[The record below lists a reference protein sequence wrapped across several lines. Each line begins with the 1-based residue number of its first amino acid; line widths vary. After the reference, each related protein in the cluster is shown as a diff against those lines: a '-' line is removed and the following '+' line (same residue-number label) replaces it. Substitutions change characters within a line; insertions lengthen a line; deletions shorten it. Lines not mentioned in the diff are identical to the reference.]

1 MKKRFIFNL
10 LTVLLSINCFSQFS
24 KTHYIPP
31 LSHTDSVEPLNQY
44 LYISSPSLDPIN
56 FQIQEIGGTTI
67 NATVSRDTPY
77 IHAIGFGTDTQL
89 LTNEIDVNV
98 VKNNK
103 GFIVQAQDLIY
114 VTVRLTAQSNLHAGG
129 LVAKGSA
136 ALGTNFRIGGFINTG
151 APTSTEN
158 YFTFASI
165 LATENNTTISF
176 DDIKTGVTLLNNAAA
191 GNTPASVNL
200 NAGDSYVIAVKGPSD
215 PNRDGLIGM
224 LVNSNKP
231 IAVNCGSFAGSN
243 GSTSN
248 LDLGFDQIV
257 SAERT
262 GKEYIFIKGAGV
274 DVTER
279 PLIIAHEDNTDV
291 FTNGITTP
299 IATLNAGE
307 YLALD
312 GSQFSTDGNLFV
324 NTSKNVF
331 AYQGIGGTSSQAN
344 QNMHFLPPLSCQ
356 TPKTINNIP
365 FINEVGNQSNF
376 EGTVCI
382 VTKTGAS
389 LDFIINGTN
398 YTLAGLPGSIN
409 VNGPFNVI
417 GNPDYVTYTFDGLN
431 GNISVFSS
439 EQVYLSYYGTSGAAT
454 YGGFY
459 SGFTFRPEV
468 VFQPVAGSSS
478 NCIPNVNLEISSL
491 SGFDVFQWY
500 FNGNPIPGANSSSYT
515 PTLSAFG
522 PGYYKVKATL
532 TECSID
538 LFSDEIPVST
548 CATNSDN
555 DNAND
560 DIDQDYD
567 GDGITNCNES
577 FGNQNV
583 SLANPLAG
591 TVAVGT
597 YSNTFTGITTTSPTA
612 STTPFIGNAD
622 GSFVTEIPA
631 GKTNTVKHQLTFAQP
646 ISLALEYVATA
657 NSTDLLDAN
666 AEYIVNSPIDKTV
679 TVLNRT
685 NQLLIDTN
693 YDGIFESGVTEYS
706 SFEIR
711 FRLNSTTPLAAGTG
725 TFRFLTS
732 QVQSISFTHRN
743 LSDALPNKATFK
755 IIATCVPKDTDGDG
769 IFDQFDYDSD
779 NDGIPDYIEVQ
790 GPGFIA
796 LSNTDAN
803 NDGIDDAYGSGITPV
818 DSDNDGIVDYF
829 DLDSDN
835 DGIYDLNESG
845 YTLVDANSNGVIDGT
860 NFGINGWLDSLET
873 APDSG
878 IIAATIA
885 NTDGDS
891 LNNYLD
897 LDSDGDGCDDV
908 IEAGYTDGNNDGILG
923 ATTPASV
930 NPNNGVVTSGT
941 GYVNPNSNF
950 FTPAPIAIT
959 TQPVNK
965 FACELQ
971 GTTFTLVTSTP
982 ITTYQWQVSSDN
994 GLTFT
999 NLINNANYAGVT
1011 TDVLSVNNIT
1021 SSMSGYRYRVVL
1033 NRTGNSCGLT
1043 SADATLSI
1051 YALPVL
1057 TTPQSLLQCD
1067 DDTDGIS
1074 TFNLTEKNTFFSTN
1088 SANETFTFFTNQVA
1102 ADTNDSNFL
1111 ITNPIAF
1118 TTSNTTVWV
1127 RVQNAN
1133 NCYSI
1138 GRLDLIVST
1147 PQLPASYII
1156 PDQVKCDEYMNATNN
1171 EYDGIATFDF
1181 TQIYNNTLALLPAP
1195 TSDYTIKFYKNLA
1208 DFNAENDVNGNSLA
1222 ISNISNY
1229 QNFGYPNTQ
1238 KIWVRVD
1245 SNINNGCYG
1254 FKTFDIIVEKTPVF
1268 NTVGVNNVI
1277 RHCDDDHDGIYGFNT
1292 STLESDILQGQTN
1305 IDVTYFDASG
1315 VPFTMTNPFNVNT
1328 NQTITVK
1335 LTNNPSL
1342 AQDGPCSYQK
1352 TIQFIVDDLP
1362 QIFPLLPGQLTFCDD
1377 EINPADQD
1385 GLLDF
1390 DTTNILPTILQGQ
1403 TGFDITF
1410 TLQDGTVLTTL
1421 PPTFRT
1427 GTQNVVVTLTNPVN
1441 TTCPVST
1448 TLNFVVNPTPN
1459 IDINQNGWANQLV
1472 CTNLPAFT
1480 VTLDAGITDSTPI
1493 TAYSYQWFYEGTL
1506 LPSETNYTI
1515 TVNTGGTYSVVVT
1528 NSFGCPKTRTIE
1540 VTTSVIATIDDII
1553 ITDLVENNSVEVIV
1567 SGNGDYVYSIQD
1579 PYGPYQDSSIFT
1591 NVPMGIHTVYVKDL
1605 NGCGIAEQIISVLGV
1620 PQFFTPNGDGYND
1633 TWNVKGANEQFY
1645 SNSIINIYDRYG
1657 KLVKQISAIGQ
1668 GWDGT
1673 SNGNLAPSDDYW
1685 YNILFDDGRTAKG
1698 HFALKR

>member
-1 MKKRFIFNL
+1 MKKRVLLYL
-10 LTVLLSINCFSQFS
+10 LTILLSANCFSQFS

-31 LSHTDSVEPLNQY
+31 LSHSNSVDPQEQF
-44 LYISSPSLDPIN
+44 LYISSPSLVPIN

-67 NATVSRDTPY
+67 NGTVSRNTPY
-77 IHAIGFGTDTQL
+77 VYSIGSGTDTQL

-165 LATENNTTISF
+165 LATENNTTITF

-191 GNTPASVNL
+191 GNTPANVTL
-200 NAGDSYVIAVKGPSD
+200 NAGDSYVIAVKGPSN

-262 GKEYIFIKGAGV
+262 GQEYIFIKGSGV
-274 DVTER
+274 NVTER
-279 PLIIAHEDNTDV
+279 PLIVAHEDNTQV
-291 FTNGITTP
+291 FTNGLTTS

-312 GSQFSTDGNLFV
+312 GSQFSANGNLYV

-331 AYQGIGGTSSQAN
+331 AYQGIGGTASQAN

-356 TPKTINNIP
+356 TPKTIDNIP

-376 EGTVCI
+376 DGTVCL
-382 VTKTGAS
+382 VTKTGAT
-389 LDFIINGTN
+389 LNFIINGTN
-398 YTLAGLPGSIN
+398 YTLTSLPSSIN
-409 VNGPFNVI
+409 VNGPFAVI
-417 GNPDYVTYTFDGLN
+417 GNTNYVTYTFEGLN

-459 SGFTFRPEV
+459 SGFTFKPEV
-468 VFQPVAGSSS
+468 VFQPVAGSNS

-491 SGFDVFQWY
+491 SGFNVFQWY
-500 FNGNPIPGANSSSYT
+500 FNGVAITGATSSSYT
-515 PTLSAFG
+515 PLQ

-532 TECSID
+532 TECGID

-548 CATNSDN
+548 CPTNSDS

-560 DIDQDYD
+560 SIDQDYD
-567 GDGITNCNES
+567 GDGITNCDES

-591 TVAVGT
+591 SVAVGT
-597 YSNTFTGITTTSPTA
+597 YSNSYTGAISTSTTA
-612 STTPFIGNAD
+612 SATPFIGNAD
-622 GSFVTEIPA
+622 GSFVTDIPP
-631 GKTNTVKHQLTFAQP
+631 GKTNTVKYQLTFPQP
-646 ISLALEYVATA
+646 ISLAIEYVATA

-666 AEYIVNSPIDKTV
+666 AEFIINSPINKTI
-679 TVLNRT
+679 TVLNPT

-725 TFRFLTS
+725 TFKFMAS
-732 QVQSISFTHRN
+732 QVTSISFSHRN
-743 LSDALPNKATFK
+743 LSDALPNKSTFK
-755 IIATCVPKDTDGDG
+755 IIATCVPKDYDSDGV
-769 IFDQFDYDSD
+769 FDQFDYDSD

-790 GPGFIA
+790 GANFVA
-796 LSNTDAN
+796 VSNIDAN
-803 NDGIDDAYGSGITPV
+803 NDGIDDAYNTGLTPV
-818 DSDNDGIVDYF
+818 DSDNDGIADYT

-845 YTLVDANSNGVIDGT
+845 YSLANSNSNGVFNGP
-860 NFGINGWLDSLET
+860 NFGINGWLDTLET
-873 APDSG
+873 TPDSG
-878 IIAATIA
+878 IIANSIA
-885 NTDGDS
+885 NTDSDL

-897 LDSDGDGCDDV
+897 LDSDGDGCNDV
-908 IEAGYTDGNNDGILG
+908 IEAGYVDGNNDGILG
-923 ATTPASV
+923 ATTPPTV

-941 GYVNPNSNF
+941 GYVNPNSNY
-950 FTPAPIAIT
+950 FTPAPIVIT
-959 TQPVNK
+959 TQPSNQ
-965 FACELQ
+965 FSCEFQ
-971 GTTFTLVTSTP
+971 GTTFTLTTSTP

-994 GLTFT
+994 GLTWS
-999 NLINNANYAGVT
+999 NIVNNTNYAGATTVT
-1011 TDVLSVNNIT
+1011 LAVNNT
-1021 SSMSGYRYRVVL
+1021 TVSMAGYKYRVVL
-1033 NRTGNSCGLT
+1033 NRTGNSCGLI
-1043 SADATLSI
+1043 SGDATLSI
-1051 YALPVL
+1051 YALPVVVSPL
-1057 TTPQSLLQCD
+1057 SLIQCD
-1067 DDTDGIS
+1067 DNTDGIS
-1074 TFNLTEKNTFFSTN
+1074 TFNLNEKNPFFS
-1088 SANETFTFFTNQVA
+1088 ANAASETFTFFTNQIA
-1102 ADTNDSNFL
+1102 AQTNNTAFL
-1111 ITNPIAF
+1111 ISNPIAF
-1118 TTSNTTVWV
+1118 TTANTSVWV

-1133 NCYSI
+1133 NCFSVA
-1138 GRLDLIVST
+1138 RLDLIVST
-1147 PQLPASYII
+1147 PQLPASFII
-1156 PDQVKCDEYMNATNN
+1156 PNQVKCDDYINATNN

-1181 TQIYNNTLALLPAP
+1181 TQIYNNTLAQLPIP
-1195 TSDYTIKFYKNLA
+1195 TSDFTIKFYKNQA
-1208 DFNAENDVNGNSLA
+1208 DFNAENDTNGNSLA
-1222 ISNISNY
+1222 ITNISNY
-1229 QNFGYPNTQ
+1229 RNIGYPNQQT
-1238 KIWVRVD
+1238 IWVRVD

-1254 FKTFDIIVEKTPVF
+1254 FKTFNVIVEPTPVF

-1277 RHCDDDHDGIYGFNT
+1277 RHCDDDHDGIYGFDT
-1292 STLESDILQGQTN
+1292 STLENDILQGQTN
-1305 IDVTYFDASG
+1305 IDVTYYDATG
-1315 VPFTMTNPFNVNT
+1315 VQFTMTNPFSVNT
-1328 NQTITVK
+1328 TQTITVR

-1342 AQDGPCSYQK
+1342 ATDGPCYYEK

-1362 QIFPLLPGQLTFCDD
+1362 QIFPLLPNQLTFCDD
-1377 EINPADQD
+1377 ETDPADQD
-1385 GLLDF
+1385 GELDF

-1403 TGFDITF
+1403 TGFDIAF
-1410 TLQDGTVLTTL
+1410 TLQDGTVILNNL
-1421 PPTFRT
+1421 PPTFTT
-1427 GTQNVVVTLTNPVN
+1427 GTQNVTITLTNPLN
-1441 TTCPVST
+1441 PSCPVST
-1448 TLNFVVNPTPN
+1448 VLNFIVNPTPS
-1459 IDINQNGWANQLV
+1459 IDLNQNGWANQLV
-1472 CTNLPAFT
+1472 CTNLPTFT
-1480 VTLDAGITDSTPI
+1480 VTLDAGITDATPSS
-1493 TAYSYQWFYEGTL
+1493 AYTYQWYLEGNL
-1506 LPSETNYTI
+1506 LAGETNYTI
-1515 TVNTGGTYSVVVT
+1515 TVNTGGTYTVIVT

-1540 VTTSVIATIDDII
+1540 VTTSVIATIDDINI
-1553 ITDLVENNSVEVIV
+1553 IDLSENNSVEVIV
-1567 SGNGDYVYSIQD
+1567 SGNGGDYVYSIQE
-1579 PYGPYQDSSIFT
+1579 PYGPYQDSNIFT
-1591 NVPMGIHTVYVKDL
+1591 NVPMGFHTIYVKDL
-1605 NGCGIAEQIISVLGV
+1605 NGCGISEQLISVLGV
-1620 PQFFTPNGDGYND
+1620 PQYFTPNGDGYND
-1633 TWNVKGANEQFY
+1633 SWNVKGANEQFY
-1645 SNSIINIYDRYG
+1645 ANSVIHIYDRYG
-1657 KLVKQISAIGQ
+1657 KLVKQISAIGE

-1673 SNGNLAPSDDYW
+1673 FNGNLAPSDDYW
-1685 YNILFDDGRTAKG
+1685 YNITFDDGRNVKG